1 MISGVFI
8 QRPKLAMVVGLVITF
23 TGLLAM
29 KLLPISE
36 YPEVAPPQISVSA
49 SWPGASAAIM
59 EESVGQVIEDVV
71 NGVEGMEYMS
81 SSSSNNGSYSLAVTF
96 EVGEDPDMALVRVQN
111 RVKLA
116 EPSLPA
122 EVRAQGLTIDKRS
135 PDILFTINLYSQ
147 IGRAHV

>member
-1 MISGVFI
+1 VISGVFI

-81 SSSSNNGSYSLAVTF
+81 SSSSNNGSYSLAITF

-111 RVKLA
+111 SPRPGPDHRQAL
-116 EPSLPA
+116 PGHSLHHQP
-122 EVRAQGLTIDKRS
+122 VFPGRLT
-135 PDILFTINLYSQ
+135 
-147 IGRAHV
+147 G